1 MHLRLYI
8 SLSVSGLAGLDGQAE
23 IRQDAAYPQARL
35 DPGALGPVAPT
46 QPQIRLDH
54 PIVQIRF
61 QQLLLDVQIGK
72 ELIPAPSLVGL
83 AETTC
88 SHTDVPCSPACERT
102 SQ

>member
-46 QPQIRLDH
+46 QPQIRLV
-54 PIVQIRF
+54 PIAQIRF

-88 SHTDVPCSPACERT
+88 SHTDVPCSPACERM